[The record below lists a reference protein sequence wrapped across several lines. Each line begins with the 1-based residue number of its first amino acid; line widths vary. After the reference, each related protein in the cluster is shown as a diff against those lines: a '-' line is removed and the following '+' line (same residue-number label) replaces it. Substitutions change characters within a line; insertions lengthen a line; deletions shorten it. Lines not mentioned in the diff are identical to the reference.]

1 VILTVS
7 GNEAQASFELPGGI
21 GADLTLAFD
30 SAVGLVPAAL
40 DVTVALVNPIDPA
53 LLARFPPGGVGI
65 PIAFPVLLKI
75 TPSATSALSF
85 SGAYTISLHTHNLR
99 LDALLPLSLLKA
111 SDGGPFHD
119 ITSWEGRGSYRD
131 DGSGGDFSEFLIA
144 VDLRQIDAVIVGKF
158 DALQATLNDNADVMA
173 PAAVTALQA
182 DLTQARVHYQE
193 GDLRR
198 AIGEI
203 RDFSRYVKRHG
214 GEEIPDV
221 WRANCSPVVNVAGL
235 LRSGAD
241 TLKFSLDRKSNH

>member
-1 VILTVS
+1 
-7 GNEAQASFELPGGI
+7 
-21 GADLTLAFD
+21 
-30 SAVGLVPAAL
+30 
-40 DVTVALVNPIDPA
+40 
-53 LLARFPPGGVGI
+53 
-65 PIAFPVLLKI
+65 
-75 TPSATSALSF
+75 
-85 SGAYTISLHTHNLR
+85 
-99 LDALLPLSLLKA
+99 
-111 SDGGPFHD
+111 
-119 ITSWEGRGSYRD
+119 
-131 DGSGGDFSEFLIA
+131 
-144 VDLRQIDAVIVGKF
+144 
-158 DALQATLNDNADVMA
+158 MA

>member
-1 VILTVS
+1 VILTIS